1 MNVKLIANHNGRR
14 TVLPLKTAIAVIG
27 RAHGNAVRIPSADV
41 SRRHCRLVFKDGF
54 LTAEDMDSVNGTFL
68 NGKRLTSVQTVH
80 PGDKLDIGPVSFT
93 VEYELS
99 AKARGKMQPKED
111 PSELLEALT
120 DGDIMD
126 VEPVEDDLPE
136 LEILDAP
143 PRPGRGPADPDL
155 ELEPTNQA
163 ADPLAPL
170 EADFDFDAAPWQMP
184 DGGDLRG
191 LLDGMDDESN
201 PPAKGKKRRS

>member
-1 MNVKLIANHNGRR
+1 MNVKLIASHNGRR
-14 TVLPLKTAIAVIG
+14 TVLPLRTPIAVIG

-54 LTAEDMDSVNGTFL
+54 LTAEDLDSVNGTFL
-68 NGKRLTSVQTVH
+68 NGKRLSSAHPVY
-80 PGDKLDIGPVSFT
+80 PGDRLDIGPVSFT
-93 VEYELS
+93 AEYELS
-99 AKARGKMQPKED
+99 EKTRGKMQPQED
-111 PSELLEALT
+111 PVELLEALA

-126 VEPVEDDLPE
+126 LEPVEEALPE
-136 LEILDAP
+136 LEVPDARQ
-143 PRPGRGPADPDL
+143 RPGRGPADPDL
-155 ELEPTNQA
+155 ELEPTSPA

-191 LLDGMDDESN
+191 LLDGMEDEPS
-201 PPAKGKKRRS
+201 PPAKSKKRRP